1 MAKNLVV
8 VESPAKAKTLAKYLG
23 RNYQVRASV
32 GHILDLPKSKLGVD
46 VENDFQPDYS
56 VIPGKSKVI
65 TELRKAAKDK
75 DTVFLAPDPDREGE
89 AIAWHIADKIGVP
102 ESKLKR
108 VLFNEI
114 TKDAVQKAIKNPLE
128 LNRDRY
134 DAQQARRVL
143 DRLVGYQVSPLLWKK
158 VRRGLSAGRVQSVA
172 VRIIVEREREIRAFI
187 PVEYWSIIAKLEG
200 GQPPPFDARLVEVG
214 GKRLDPKGFRVEN
227 EQQATAILDAIKAA
241 DWIVG
246 KVETKERKRN
256 PQPPFITSRLQQEAS
271 RKHSFSPKRTMGL
284 AQRLYEGVELGD
296 EGSVGLITY
305 MRTDSTRVSPE
316 AQGHAREYIQGKYGD
331 RYLPKEP
338 PVYRSRKQA
347 QDAHE
352 AIRPTSMEYTPER
365 VEKFLDP
372 AELKLY
378 TLIWNRFVAS
388 QMSPAIYDQ
397 TAVDIPI
404 GEYLFRAN
412 GQVEKFDGFMRVY
425 TEGVDEKAQDK
436 DADAEPD
443 SADDRNLPPLASGDK
458 LKLHEVTP
466 EQHFTQPP
474 PRFTQATLIKELE
487 EKGIGRPS
495 TYASIMGTIL
505 EKEYVVEDESR
516 RVRPTELGTLVNDLL
531 VESFPDIFN
540 VEFTAG
546 MEEIL
551 DTVEEGSTSWV
562 SAVRG
567 FYDPFTKDLEHADE
581 HMRDVKTQE
590 IATDLTC
597 ERCGNPMVIK
607 WGRRGEF
614 IACKNYPECRNTKN
628 FKRLEDGTI
637 EVAKEET
644 IDRTCPKCGKPMQI
658 RFGRFGKFVG
668 CTGYPECREVQPL
681 KLPEPIGMKCPD
693 CSVGEVVQKFSRKRK
708 MFYSCNRYPDCKF
721 SAWDK
726 PIQEPCPLCGNKF
739 LVEKVTKRAG
749 AEKKCPNPECT
760 FREALD
766 TGESGDESS
775 AVA

>member
-1 MAKNLVV
+1 MAKSLVV
-8 VESPAKAKTLAKYLG
+8 VESPAKAKTLSKYLG
-23 RNYQVRASV
+23 RGYQVAASV

-46 VENDFQPDYS
+46 LENDFKPDYH
-56 VIPGKSKVI
+56 VITGKKKVI
-65 TELRKAAKDK
+65 DDLRKAAKDK
-75 DTVFLAPDPDREGE
+75 DVVYLAPDPDREGE

-102 ESKLKR
+102 REKLRR

-114 TKDAVQKAIKNPLE
+114 TRDAVREAIKNPSE

-172 VRIIVEREREIRAFI
+172 VRIVVEREREIRAFK
-187 PVEYWSIIAKLEG
+187 PVEYWSVTAQLEAAL
-200 GQPPPFDARLVEVG
+200 PPAFAARLVEVRG
-214 GKRLDPKGFRVEN
+214 QRLDPKGFRVEN
-227 EQQATAILDAIKAA
+227 EEQATDIVEAARKAL
-241 DWIVG
+241 WIV
-246 KVETKERKRN
+246 KSVETRERRRN

-271 RKHSFSPKRTMGL
+271 RKLSFSPRRTMGI
-284 AQRLYEGVELGD
+284 AQRLYEGVEIGS
-296 EGSVGLITY
+296 EGLVGLITY

-316 AQGHAREYIQGKYGD
+316 AQGHARQHIAARYGD
-331 RYLPKEP
+331 EYLPKEP

-365 VEKFLDP
+365 VAPFLEKD
-372 AELKLY
+372 ELAVY

-388 QMSPAIYDQ
+388 QMAPAIYDQ

-404 GEYLFRAN
+404 GDLLFRAN
-412 GQVEKFDGFMRVY
+412 GQVMKFDGFMRVY
-425 TEGVDEKAQDK
+425 IEGIDDKARDGAESAEVDSD
-436 DADAEPD
+436 
-443 SADDRNLPPLASGDK
+443 DDRQLPPLQAGDR
-458 LKLHEVTP
+458 LKLLELTP

-474 PRFTQATLIKELE
+474 PRFNQATLIKEME

-495 TYASIMGTIL
+495 TYASIMGVIL
-505 EKEYVVEDESR
+505 EKQYVTEDDSR
-516 RVRPTELGTLVNDLL
+516 RLRPTELGMLITDLL
-531 VESFPDIFN
+531 VEAFPDIFN

-546 MEEIL
+546 MEEVL
-551 DTVEEGSTSWV
+551 DGVEEGRESWV
-562 SAVRG
+562 QATRR

-590 IATDLTC
+590 IPTDFTC
-597 ERCGNPMVIK
+597 ERCASPMVIK

-628 FKRLEDGTI
+628 FTRAEDGSI
-637 EVAKEET
+637 QIAKEET
-644 IDRTCPKCGKPMQI
+644 IDRTCPQCGKPMQI

-668 CTGYPECREVQPL
+668 CTGYPECRAVQPL
-681 KLPEPIGMKCPD
+681 KLPEPIGVKCPD
-693 CSVGEVVQKFSRKRK
+693 CGVGDVVGKFSRRGKL
-708 MFYSCNRYPDCKF
+708 FYSCNRYPECKF
-721 SAWDK
+721 SSWDR
-726 PIQEPCPLCGNKF
+726 PLAEACPLCGGKY

-749 AEKKCPNPECT
+749 AEKRCPNSDCD
-760 FREALD
+760 FREAS
-766 TGESGDESS
+766 EA

>member
-46 VENDFQPDYS
+46 VENDFLPDYS
-56 VIPGKSKVI
+56 VIPGKSKII
-65 TELRKAAKDK
+65 TELRKAAKEK
-75 DTVFLAPDPDREGE
+75 DIVFLAPDPDREGE
-89 AIAWHIADKIGVP
+89 AIAWHIAEKIGVP
-102 ESKLKR
+102 QSKLRR

-114 TKDAVQKAIKNPLE
+114 TKDAVQKAIKNPLP
-128 LNRDRY
+128 LNKDRY

-172 VRIIVEREREIRAFI
+172 VRIIVEREREIRAFV
-187 PVEYWSIIAKLEG
+187 PVEYWSIIARLEG
-200 GQPPPFDARLVEVG
+200 DQPPPFDARLVEVA

-227 EQQATAILDAIKAA
+227 EEQAKAVLQAVTTAP
-241 DWIVG
+241 WIVG

-305 MRTDSTRVSPE
+305 MRTDSTRISPE
-316 AQGHAREYIQGKYGD
+316 AQGHAREFITAKYGD

-388 QMSPAIYDQ
+388 QMAAAIYDQ
-397 TAVDIPI
+397 TAVDIPL

-436 DADAEPD
+436 DDAAEPD
-443 SADDRNLPPLASGDK
+443 SADDRQLPPLAAGDR
-458 LKLHEVTP
+458 LKLHEIDP

-505 EKEYVVEDESR
+505 EKEYVSEDDSR

-531 VESFPDIFN
+531 VEAFPDIYN

-567 FYDPFTKDLEHADE
+567 FYTPFTKDLEHADE

-590 IATDLTC
+590 IPTDLTC

-628 FKRLEDGTI
+628 FKRLEDGTL

-644 IDRTCPKCGKPMQI
+644 IDRTCPKCSKPMQI

-693 CSVGEVVQKFSRKRK
+693 CQVGEVVQKFSRKRK

-739 LVEKVTKRAG
+739 LVEKVTKKAG

-760 FREALD
+760 FREPLE
-766 TGESGDESS
+766 TGES

>member
-8 VESPAKAKTLAKYLG
+8 VESPAKAKTLGKYLG

-46 VENDFQPDYS
+46 VENDFSPDYS
-56 VIPGKSKVI
+56 VIPGKSKII
-65 TELRKAAKDK
+65 TELRKAAKEK

-89 AIAWHIADKIGVP
+89 AIAWHIAEKIGVP
-102 ESKLKR
+102 QSKLKR

-114 TKDAVQKAIKNPLE
+114 TKDAVQKAIKNPLP
-128 LNRDRY
+128 LNKDRY

-187 PVEYWSIIAKLEG
+187 PVEYWSIIARLEG
-200 GQPPPFDARLVEVG
+200 DQPPPFDARLVEVS

-227 EQQATAILDAIKAA
+227 EAQAQAVLAAVTTA

-305 MRTDSTRVSPE
+305 MRTDSTRISPD
-316 AQGHAREYIQGKYGD
+316 AQAHAREFITAKYGE

-388 QMSPAIYDQ
+388 QMAAAIYDQ
-397 TAVDIPI
+397 TAVDIPL

-425 TEGVDEKAQDK
+425 TEGVDEKAQEK
-436 DADAEPD
+436 DDAAEPD
-443 SADDRNLPPLASGDK
+443 SADDRQLPPLKAGDR
-458 LKLHEVTP
+458 LKMHEITP

-505 EKEYVVEDESR
+505 EKEYVSEDDSR

-567 FYDPFTKDLEHADE
+567 FYTPFTKDLEHADE

-597 ERCGNPMVIK
+597 ERCSSPMVIK

-628 FKRLEDGTI
+628 FKRLEDGTL

-644 IDRTCPKCGKPMQI
+644 IDRTCPKCAKPMQI

-693 CSVGEVVQKFSRKRK
+693 CAVGDIVQKFSRKRK

-726 PIQEPCPLCGNKF
+726 PIQEPCPQCGNKF
-739 LVEKVTKRAG
+739 LVEKVTKKAG

-760 FREALD
+760 FREPLE
-766 TGESGDESS
+766 TGES

>member
-46 VENDFQPDYS
+46 VENDFAPDYS
-56 VIPGKSKVI
+56 VIPGKAKII
-65 TELRKAAKDK
+65 TELRKAAKEK
-75 DTVFLAPDPDREGE
+75 ETIFLAPDPDREGE
-89 AIAWHIADKIGVP
+89 AIAWHIAEKIGVP
-102 ESKLKR
+102 RSKLKR

-114 TKDAVQKAIKNPLE
+114 TKDAVRRAIENPQP
-128 LNRDRY
+128 LNKDRY

-172 VRIIVEREREIRAFI
+172 VRIIVEREREIRAFV
-187 PVEYWSIIAKLEG
+187 PVEYWSITARLEG
-200 GQPPPFDARLVEVG
+200 DQPPAFDARLVEVA

-227 EQQATAILDAIKAA
+227 EEQAKAILQAIKSAL
-241 DWIVG
+241 WIVRD
-246 KVETKERKRN
+246 VETKERKRN

-271 RKHSFSPKRTMGL
+271 RKLSFSPKRTMGI
-284 AQRLYEGVELGD
+284 AQKLYEGVELGS
-296 EGSVGLITY
+296 EGAVGLITY

-316 AQGHAREYIQGKYGD
+316 AQAHARDFVASRYGQQ
-331 RYLPKEP
+331 YLPKEP

-365 VEKFLDP
+365 VERFLDP
-372 AELKLY
+372 AELRLY

-388 QMSPAIYDQ
+388 QMAPAVYDQ
-397 TAVDIPI
+397 TAVDIPV

-412 GQVEKFDGFMRVY
+412 GQVMKFDGFMRVY
-425 TEGVDEKAQDK
+425 TEGTDEKAQERDES
-436 DADAEPD
+436 AEPD
-443 SADDRNLPPLASGDK
+443 SADDRQLPPLKAGDH
-458 LKLHEVTP
+458 LKLLDLSP

-505 EKEYVVEDESR
+505 EKDYVTEDDSR
-516 RVRPTELGTLVNDLL
+516 RLRPTELGALVTDLL
-531 VESFPDIFN
+531 VEAFPDIFN

-546 MEEIL
+546 MEEVL
-551 DTVEEGSTSWV
+551 DTVEEGANTWV
-562 SAVRG
+562 SAVRN

-590 IATDLTC
+590 IPTDLTC
-597 ERCGNPMVIK
+597 ERCGAPMVIK

-614 IACKNYPECRNTKN
+614 IACTNYPECRNTKN
-628 FKRLEDGTI
+628 FKRRDDGSI

-644 IDRTCPKCGKPMQI
+644 IDRTCPKCGRPMQI
-658 RFGRFGKFVG
+658 KFGRFGKFVG

-693 CSVGEVVQKFSRKRK
+693 CGVGDVVQKFSRKRK
-708 MFYSCNRYPDCKF
+708 LFYSCNRYPDCTF
-721 SAWDK
+721 SSWDK
-726 PIQEPCPLCGNKF
+726 PIPEPCPQCGGKF

-749 AEKKCPNPECT
+749 AERKCPNPECS
-760 FREALD
+760 FREAA
-766 TGESGDESS
+766 EA

>member
-46 VENDFQPDYS
+46 VANDFSPDYS
-56 VIPGKSKVI
+56 VIPGKSKII
-65 TELRKAAKDK
+65 TELRKAAKEK

-89 AIAWHIADKIGVP
+89 AIAWHIAEKIGVP
-102 ESKLKR
+102 QSRLKR

-114 TKDAVQKAIKNPLE
+114 TKDAVQKAIKNPLP
-128 LNRDRY
+128 LNKDRY

-172 VRIIVEREREIRAFI
+172 VRIIVEREREIRAFV
-187 PVEYWSIIAKLEG
+187 PVEYWSSVARGDE
-200 GQPPPFDARLVEVG
+200 PPAFDARLVEVG

-227 EQQATAILDAIKAA
+227 DAQAEAILTAVRTAR
-241 DWIVG
+241 WIVRD
-246 KVETKERKRN
+246 VETKERKRN

-284 AQRLYEGVELGD
+284 AQRLYEGVELGS

-305 MRTDSTRVSPE
+305 MRTDSTRVAPE
-316 AQGHAREYIQGKYGD
+316 AQAHARAFIQARYGD

-338 PVYRSRKQA
+338 HVYRSKKEA

-365 VEKFLDP
+365 VEPYLDA
-372 AELKLY
+372 AEFKLY

-388 QMSPAIYDQ
+388 QMAPAIYDQ

-425 TEGVDEKAQDK
+425 TEGVDEKTQDK
-436 DADAEPD
+436 DESAEPD
-443 SADDRNLPPLASGDK
+443 SADDRQLPPLAAGDL
-458 LKLHEVTP
+458 LKLVELTP

-516 RVRPTELGTLVNDLL
+516 RVRPTELGMLVTDLL
-531 VESFPDIFN
+531 VEAFPDIFN

-546 MEEIL
+546 MEEVL
-551 DTVEEGSTSWV
+551 DTVEEGNRSWV
-562 SAVRG
+562 TAVRG
-567 FYDPFTKDLEHADE
+567 FYDPFTRDLEHADE

-590 IATDLTC
+590 IPTDLTC
-597 ERCGNPMVIK
+597 ERCGSPMVIK

-614 IACKNYPECRNTKN
+614 IACSNYPDCRNTKN
-628 FKRLEDGTI
+628 FKRREDGSI

-658 RFGRFGKFVG
+658 KFGRFGKFVG

-693 CSVGEVVQKFSRKRK
+693 CGIGDIVQKFSRKRK
-708 MFYSCNRYPDCKF
+708 MFYSCNRYPDCTF

-726 PIQEPCPLCGNKF
+726 PIPEPCPQCGGKF

-749 AEKKCPNPECT
+749 AEKKCPNPECS
-760 FREALD
+760 FREALE
-766 TGESGDESS
+766 TAERGES
-775 AVA
+775 AA

>member
-46 VENDFQPDYS
+46 VANDFTPDYS
-56 VIPGKSKVI
+56 VIPGKSKII
-65 TELRKAAKDK
+65 TELRKAAKEK

-89 AIAWHIADKIGVP
+89 AIAWHIAEKIGVP
-102 ESKLKR
+102 QSKLKR

-114 TKDAVQKAIKNPLE
+114 TKDAVQRAIKNPLP
-128 LNRDRY
+128 LNKDRY

-172 VRIIVEREREIRAFI
+172 VRIIVEREREIRAFV
-187 PVEYWSIIAKLEG
+187 PVEYWSITARLEAD
-200 GQPPPFDARLVEVG
+200 QPPAFDARLVEVS

-227 EQQATAILDAIKAA
+227 EEQAQAILHAIRSAQ
-241 DWIVG
+241 WIVRD
-246 KVETKERKRN
+246 VETKERRRN

-271 RKHSFSPKRTMGL
+271 RKHSFSPRRTMGI
-284 AQRLYEGVELGD
+284 AQKLYEGVELGS
-296 EGSVGLITY
+296 EGLVGLITY

-316 AQGHAREYIQGKYGD
+316 AQGHAREFVTARYGEG
-331 RYLPKEP
+331 YLPKEP
-338 PVYRSRKQA
+338 PTYRSRKQA

-365 VEKFLDP
+365 VEPFLDP

-388 QMSPAIYDQ
+388 QMAPAIYDQ
-397 TAVDIPI
+397 TAVDIPV

-412 GQVEKFDGFMRVY
+412 GQVMKFDGFMRVY
-425 TEGVDEKAQDK
+425 IEGTDEKPQERDET
-436 DADAEPD
+436 AEPD
-443 SADDRNLPPLASGDK
+443 SADDRQLPVLSAGDL
-458 LKLHEVTP
+458 LKLVEVSP

-474 PRFTQATLIKELE
+474 PRFSQATLIKELE

-505 EKEYVVEDESR
+505 EKDYVSEDDSR
-516 RVRPTELGTLVNDLL
+516 RLRPTELGMLVTDLL
-531 VESFPDIFN
+531 VEAFPDIFN

-546 MEEIL
+546 MEEVL
-551 DTVEEGSTSWV
+551 DTVEEGSKSWV
-562 SAVRG
+562 TAVRG

-590 IATDLTC
+590 IPTDLTC
-597 ERCGNPMVIK
+597 ERCGAPMVIK

-614 IACKNYPECRNTKN
+614 IACTNYPECRNTKN
-628 FKRLEDGTI
+628 FKRGEDGSI

-693 CSVGEVVQKFSRKRK
+693 CGVGDVVQKFSRKRK
-708 MFYSCNRYPDCKF
+708 MFYSCNRYPDCTF

-726 PIQEPCPLCGNKF
+726 PIPEPCPQCGGKY

-749 AEKKCPNPECT
+749 AEKKCPNPECS
-760 FREALD
+760 FREAA
-766 TGESGDESS
+766 EA